1 MMGLRPSK
9 LQIYMKATRCGHRCL
24 RCDSSSKASF
34 VVILTPILD
43 KEDNNASR
51 FSLWHLWWSLRS
63 LVYLSTWENTSTCYS
78 SIASLR

>member
-43 KEDNNASR
+43 KEDHNASR
-51 FSLWHLWWSLRS
+51 FKSLAL
-63 LVYLSTWENTSTCYS
+63 LVEPKKSRVS
-78 SIASLR
+78 